1 MIKAGEPLLGM
12 RLYRLDNKTNLNVHE
27 YNQEFIDKQNKNSTL
42 HTSVSTNWTKYKNS
56 QSV

>member
-42 HTSVSTNWTKYKNS
+42 HTSVSTNWTKYKNFK
-56 QSV
+56 SV